1 MFCLWF
7 KGAHGTF
14 TMGVKDTW
22 IVTYPLQPV
31 RTDRGKR
38 TQIRGLTDPPNTAND
53 CPLRSELMGG
63 AAREVSCTLLCRVRG

>member
-22 IVTYPLQPV
+22 IVTYPLQLV
-31 RTDRGKR
+31 
-38 TQIRGLTDPPNTAND
+38 
-53 CPLRSELMGG
+53 
-63 AAREVSCTLLCRVRG
+63 